1 MNTFIEYFLQSDNF
15 IKTSQECENRDHII
29 GNSCL
34 NDYCIIQGWLNG
46 E

>member
-1 MNTFIEYFLQSDNF
+1 MNMFAEYFLQSDN
-15 IKTSQECENRDHII
+15 IKTSQEYENRDHII

-34 NDYCIIQGWLNG
+34 KDYDIVRGWLNG